1 MPSNITTVVAS
12 IDSLTRSFKE
22 NILHELDQECVKL
35 CTKSE
40 PSELQKNCFDDMAA
54 FDWKKLAS
62 EMSSRCLF
70 LLDLLLAVMK
80 KTKEDLND
88 ILPRLGL
95 CYSILMQTRNREL
108 SLVQR
113 LNTVLMTNGN
123 AKKEVIYMHVVIII
137 FLLYLQQLQSI
148 KTTYTPPITFYLLR
162 IYM

>member
-1 MPSNITTVVAS
+1 VPSNITTVVAS

-40 PSELQKNCFDDMAA
+40 PSELRKNCFDDMAA

-62 EMSSRCLF
+62 EMSSRCPF

-137 FLLYLQQLQSI
+137 FLLYSI
-148 KTTYTPPITFYLLR
+148 YNNVRALKLLTLHPSR
-162 IYM
+162 FIC

>member
-1 MPSNITTVVAS
+1 
-12 IDSLTRSFKE
+12 
-22 NILHELDQECVKL
+22 
-35 CTKSE
+35 
-40 PSELQKNCFDDMAA
+40 MAE

-62 EMSSRCLF
+62 DMSSRCPF

-123 AKKEVIYMHVVIII
+123 AKKEVIHMHVCHHLIPFICTFGHWV
-137 FLLYLQQLQSI
+137 FGDRKLL
-148 KTTYTPPITFYLLR
+148 
-162 IYM
+162 